1 MNSSYTQYKHPG
13 YYHHVIRLLSGFVN
27 NYKHLSPSLLKLIV
41 TFLQPATIMWYI
53 SGTSGSGTPTSRNT
67 PSCQTFWEEIFF
79 GRKKR
84 EEKEEIF
91 EKLLL
96 NFEIFFWNF
105 FGNKDKLIEEIFEEN
120 VSIV

>member
-1 MNSSYTQYKHPG
+1 MWSDIMQLMANSRCVMVNGYKYVHI
-13 YYHHVIRLLSGFVN
+13 HI
-27 NYKHLSPSLLKLIV
+27 
-41 TFLQPATIMWYI
+41 
-53 SGTSGSGTPTSRNT
+53 PTSRNT
-67 PSCQTFWEEIFF
+67 PSCQAAWEEIFF

-96 NFEIFFWNF
+96 NFERFFW
-105 FGNKDKLIEEIFEEN
+105 NKDKLIEEIFEEN

>member
-1 MNSSYTQYKHPG
+1 MQKVAFILFNYTVSFLSQVGMYCPHIQKHAILPG
-13 YYHHVIRLLSGFVN
+13 
-27 NYKHLSPSLLKLIV
+27 SL
-41 TFLQPATIMWYI
+41 
-53 SGTSGSGTPTSRNT
+53 GGN
-67 PSCQTFWEEIFF
+67 FF

-96 NFEIFFWNF
+96 NFERFFW
-105 FGNKDKLIEEIFEEN
+105 NKDKLIEEIFEEN

>member
-1 MNSSYTQYKHPG
+1 MSTIWVQYEYNMSTILLPLLNAVQRNYAWIDVNIINYTC
-13 YYHHVIRLLSGFVN
+13 N
-27 NYKHLSPSLLKLIV
+27 
-41 TFLQPATIMWYI
+41 
-53 SGTSGSGTPTSRNT
+53 PTSRNT

-96 NFEIFFWNF
+96 NFEIFFWN
-105 FGNKDKLIEEIFEEN
+105 KDKLIEEIFEEN

>member
-1 MNSSYTQYKHPG
+1 MCVFLFSGVCPDVCIYTHIQKHAILPG
-13 YYHHVIRLLSGFVN
+13 
-27 NYKHLSPSLLKLIV
+27 SL
-41 TFLQPATIMWYI
+41 
-53 SGTSGSGTPTSRNT
+53 GGN
-67 PSCQTFWEEIFF
+67 FF

-96 NFEIFFWNF
+96 NFERFFW
-105 FGNKDKLIEEIFEEN
+105 NKDKLIEEIFEEN

>member
-1 MNSSYTQYKHPG
+1 MSAALSSIVMDPHPETS
-13 YYHHVIRLLSGFVN
+13 HLARPSGRKF
-27 NYKHLSPSLLKLIV
+27 
-41 TFLQPATIMWYI
+41 FL
-53 SGTSGSGTPTSRNT
+53 GGKN
-67 PSCQTFWEEIFF
+67 

-96 NFEIFFWNF
+96 NFEIFFWN
-105 FGNKDKLIEEIFEEN
+105 KDKLIEEIFEEN

>member
-1 MNSSYTQYKHPG
+1 MNSFDLSYC
-13 YYHHVIRLLSGFVN
+13 
-27 NYKHLSPSLLKLIV
+27 
-41 TFLQPATIMWYI
+41 
-53 SGTSGSGTPTSRNT
+53 TPTSRNT
-67 PSCQTFWEEIFF
+67 PSCQIIWEEIFI

-96 NFEIFFWNF
+96 NFEIYFW
-105 FGNKDKLIEEIFEEN
+105 NKDKLIEEIFEEN

>member
-1 MNSSYTQYKHPG
+1 MRRGKEWG
-13 YYHHVIRLLSGFVN
+13 ECGGVGE
-27 NYKHLSPSLLKLIV
+27 
-41 TFLQPATIMWYI
+41 
-53 SGTSGSGTPTSRNT
+53 GPTSRNT
-67 PSCQTFWEEIFF
+67 PSCQTYWEEFFF

-96 NFEIFFWNF
+96 NFEIFFWN
-105 FGNKDKLIEEIFEEN
+105 KDKLIEEIFEEN